1 MTAQSSNEKTVKAQS
16 QIERAQRR
24 REDAVRRLVI
34 DVTRLPSTH
43 PAANAASDILKPSL
57 DETNNCNGTIHPL
70 LENSR
75 AGDVPTASQASVSGI
90 GAFTKL
96 PEDSLLTSAVAVSI
110 ERGIDRELHNELVR
124 QARESAG
131 VISKICHDHS
141 DAFLG
146 SVGRVVA
153 LGGPCGELRGKIEEV
168 RARGEDE
175 VFSNFFSF
183 MSGQK
188 QYFLLLLICTSKIVI
203 NSTRRTRKFFLI
215 LAVLCSTQH
224 LVWRHR
230 ETRMQEHEQCTGWS
244 PHAAG
249 LLSC

>member
-1 MTAQSSNEKTVKAQS
+1 MTAQRSNQKTAKAQT

-24 REDAVRRLVI
+24 REDTVRRLVV

-43 PAANAASDILKPSL
+43 PAANAPGDILKPPIL
-57 DETNNCNGTIHPL
+57 DESNSTKGEGTIHPL
-70 LENSR
+70 LENDR
-75 AGDVPTASQASVSGI
+75 AGDVTTTAQASISTI
-90 GAFTKL
+90 GGFTKL

-153 LGGPCGELRGKIEEV
+153 LGGPCGELRGKVEEV
-168 RARGEDE
+168 RA
-175 VFSNFFSF
+175 VAWMTSFSI
-183 MSGQK
+183 
-188 QYFLLLLICTSKIVI
+188 YF
-203 NSTRRTRKFFLI
+203 
-215 LAVLCSTQH
+215 
-224 LVWRHR
+224 
-230 ETRMQEHEQCTGWS
+230 
-244 PHAAG
+244 
-249 LLSC
+249 

>member
-1 MTAQSSNEKTVKAQS
+1 MTVQSSNEKTVTAQS

-24 REDAVRRLVI
+24 REDAVRRLVV

-43 PAANAASDILKPSL
+43 PSANTTDILKPPSL
-57 DETNNCNGTIHPL
+57 DEPNNSNEGTIHPL
-70 LENSR
+70 LGNSR
-75 AGDVPTASQASVSGI
+75 AANVPTTPQASGSAI
-90 GAFTKL
+90 GVFTKL

-153 LGGPCGELRGKIEEV
+153 LGAPCGELRGKVEEV
-168 RARGEDE
+168 RAG
-175 VFSNFFSF
+175 
-183 MSGQK
+183 G
-188 QYFLLLLICTSKIVI
+188 
-203 NSTRRTRKFFLI
+203 
-215 LAVLCSTQH
+215 
-224 LVWRHR
+224 
-230 ETRMQEHEQCTGWS
+230 
-244 PHAAG
+244 
-249 LLSC
+249 

>member
-168 RARGEDE
+168 RAGGEDE
-175 VFSNFFSF
+175 VFSNFFF
-183 MSGQK
+183 VHVWTK
-188 QYFLLLLICTSKIVI
+188 T
-203 NSTRRTRKFFLI
+203 I
-215 LAVLCSTQH
+215 LFTVTH
-224 LVWRHR
+224 LHLKNCN
-230 ETRMQEHEQCTGWS
+230 QFY
-244 PHAAG
+244 
-249 LLSC
+249 

>member
-1 MTAQSSNEKTVKAQS
+1 MTAQSSSEKTGKAQS

-24 REDAVRRLVI
+24 REDAVRRLVV

-57 DETNNCNGTIHPL
+57 DVPNNTNGTIYPL
-70 LENSR
+70 LESSR
-75 AGDVPTASQASVSGI
+75 ACDVPTAPQASVSAI
-90 GAFTKL
+90 GGFAKL

-153 LGGPCGELRGKIEEV
+153 LGGPCGELRGKVEEV
-168 RARGEDE
+168 RARGEDD
-175 VFSNFFSF
+175 FFCNFFSLIYDKNCTYLNRD
-183 MSGQK
+183 SQK
-188 QYFLLLLICTSKIVI
+188 KYHQYY
-203 NSTRRTRKFFLI
+203 
-215 LAVLCSTQH
+215 
-224 LVWRHR
+224 
-230 ETRMQEHEQCTGWS
+230 
-244 PHAAG
+244 
-249 LLSC
+249 

>member
-1 MTAQSSNEKTVKAQS
+1 MTAASNEKTVKAQS

-24 REDAVRRLVI
+24 REDAVRRLVV

-57 DETNNCNGTIHPL
+57 DEPNNTNGTIHPI
-70 LENSR
+70 LENTR
-75 AGDVPTASQASVSGI
+75 AGDVPTAPGASVSAI
-90 GAFTKL
+90 GGFAKL

-153 LGGPCGELRGKIEEV
+153 LGGPCGELRGKVEEV
-168 RARGEDE
+168 RVGGGMTSFAFFVHLLAKRLCLNLHRSSQNLSSILPGEQGT
-175 VFSNFFSF
+175 SF
-183 MSGQK
+183 
-188 QYFLLLLICTSKIVI
+188 
-203 NSTRRTRKFFLI
+203 
-215 LAVLCSTQH
+215 
-224 LVWRHR
+224 
-230 ETRMQEHEQCTGWS
+230 
-244 PHAAG
+244 
-249 LLSC
+249 